1 MISSKFYLKIII
13 FIITLNIYIELKL
26 PSMPFNFI
34 KNIHKN
40 FVFIKKIE
48 DDTELLLTS
57 IKLDNKNNEYLV
69 PIGIGNINN
78 EQVNEKYLSDD
89 SVLKFKYVSKYT
101 DLSGGLV
108 LQLNKDDSSRIII
121 DEFN

>member
-26 PSMPFNFI
+26 PNMPFNFI

-57 IKLDNKNNEYLV
+57 IKLDNKNNE
-69 PIGIGNINN
+69 
-78 EQVNEKYLSDD
+78 
-89 SVLKFKYVSKYT
+89 
-101 DLSGGLV
+101 
-108 LQLNKDDSSRIII
+108 
-121 DEFN
+121 